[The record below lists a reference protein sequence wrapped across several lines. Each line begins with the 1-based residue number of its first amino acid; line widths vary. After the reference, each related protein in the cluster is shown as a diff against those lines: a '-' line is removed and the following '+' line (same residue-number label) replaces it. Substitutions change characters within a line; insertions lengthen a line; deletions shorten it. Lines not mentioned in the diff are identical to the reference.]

1 MLHCEITSNGKTDI
15 IYEVLCA
22 WMWNDLSNNFKYIYS
37 SNVLLKIFRYLYF

>member
-22 WMWNDLSNNFKYIYS
+22 KCGMTSWITLNTFTHAM
-37 SNVLLKIFRYLYF
+37 YF